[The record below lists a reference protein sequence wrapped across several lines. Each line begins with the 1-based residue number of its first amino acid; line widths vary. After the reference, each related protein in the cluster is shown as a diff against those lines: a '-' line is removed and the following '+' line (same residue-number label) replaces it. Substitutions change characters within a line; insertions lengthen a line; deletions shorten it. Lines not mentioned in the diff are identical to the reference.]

1 MAVGSLAA
9 PCLRDGSLHLLIF
22 YGCAELRR
30 LLAALL
36 LALFLL
42 LLLLLV
48 CAAALVLWSFGGG
61 HYRNLTQTFKTRVDM
76 ASHYAS
82 RINDVINACSLAL
95 SEDCQAELKHDYNIH
110 TKIELLGSDF
120 RDLLYYIFTSL
131 AFGGLG
137 NKSLTAAR

>member
-1 MAVGSLAA
+1 MAVASLAA
-9 PCLRDGSLHLLIF
+9 PCLRDGSLHLVVF
-22 YGCAELRR
+22 YSCAELHR

-36 LALFLL
+36 LALF

-48 CAAALVLWSFGGG
+48 CAAALVLWSFGG
-61 HYRNLTQTFKTRVDM
+61 HYRNLTRTFKTRVDM
-76 ASHYAS
+76 ASHDAS

-95 SEDCQAELKHDYNIH
+95 SVDCQAELKHDYNIH

>member
-1 MAVGSLAA
+1 MAVGSPAA
-9 PCLRDGSLHLLIF
+9 PCLRDGSLHLVVF
-22 YGCAELRR
+22 YGCAELHR

-36 LALFLL
+36 LAL

-48 CAAALVLWSFGGG
+48 CAAALVLWSFGG
-61 HYRNLTQTFKTRVDM
+61 HYRNLTRTFKTRVDM
-76 ASHYAS
+76 ASHDAS
-82 RINDVINACSLAL
+82 RINDVINACTLAL
-95 SEDCQAELKHDYNIH
+95 SADCQAELKHDYNIH

-120 RDLLYYIFTSL
+120 RDLLYHNFTSL

>member
-9 PCLRDGSLHLLIF
+9 PCLRDGSLHLLVF

-36 LALFLL
+36 LALF
-42 LLLLLV
+42 LLLLV

-61 HYRNLTQTFKTRVDM
+61 HYRNLTRTFKTRVDM
-76 ASHYAS
+76 ASHHAS
-82 RINDVINACSLAL
+82 RINDVINPCSLAL
-95 SEDCQAELKHDYNIH
+95 SEDCQAELNHDYNIH

-137 NKSLTAAR
+137 NKSITAAR